1 MEAGGISY
9 ILEHLPVLSALVL
22 LPLLAALAIFCL
34 PCFSPA
40 RDFSGDRSRRF
51 SLAVT
56 LTVFLLSLGM
66 LWGFN
71 PQDSGVQFVEKAAW
85 IPAFGVS
92 YSLGVDGIS
101 IFLLL
106 LSALLMPL
114 VVLSS
119 GSIQKNVRAYLGCML
134 LLETAMLGTLAA
146 LDVFLFYVFWELM
159 LAPMYFIIGIWGG
172 RRKIYATMKFV
183 LYTVAGSLLMLVSIF
198 YVVWSFYEQQGV
210 LTFSLD
216 ELLSA
221 THLTRSEELWLFAA
235 FALAFAIKIPLFPLV
250 GGGDFYNLKDNLRHL
265 FLPALTL
272 GLLMTAYIT
281 RMSRSS
287 ILNVLGE
294 DYVRTA
300 HAKGVAEKRV
310 LYKHVLR
317 NALIPVVALGGLY
330 AVVLIGSSVMV
341 EIVFSRPGLG
351 TLMVGAIK
359 QRDYTTLQS
368 VMVVYTVIVVLINL
382 LTDLIYGI
390 IDPRIK
396 YQ

>member
-1 MEAGGISY
+1 MFHYSVRR
-9 ILEHLPVLSALVL
+9 ILQSIPILLIVLTLVFIVVRVLPGDPATAVLGDYASKESINVLRAKMGLDIPIWQQYLRFLADLVRGELGTSIITGYPVAAQMANVLPFTLSLTFCAIGLGYLFGLPLGLSAAVRRNSFVDYFNRVFSL
-22 LPLLAALAIFCL
+22 LGLSVPAFYLGILLIL
-34 PCFSPA
+34 CFS
-40 RDFSGDRSRRF
+40 
-51 SLAVT
+51 
-56 LTVFLLSLGM
+56 
-66 LWGFN
+66 
-71 PQDSGVQFVEKAAW
+71 
-85 IPAFGVS
+85 
-92 YSLGVDGIS
+92 
-101 IFLLL
+101 
-106 LSALLMPL
+106 
-114 VVLSS
+114 
-119 GSIQKNVRAYLGCML
+119 
-134 LLETAMLGTLAA
+134 
-146 LDVFLFYVFWELM
+146 
-159 LAPMYFIIGIWGG
+159 
-172 RRKIYATMKFV
+172 
-183 LYTVAGSLLMLVSIF
+183 
-198 YVVWSFYEQQGV
+198 
-210 LTFSLD
+210 
-216 ELLSA
+216 
-221 THLTRSEELWLFAA
+221 
-235 FALAFAIKIPLFPLV
+235 IKIPLFPLV